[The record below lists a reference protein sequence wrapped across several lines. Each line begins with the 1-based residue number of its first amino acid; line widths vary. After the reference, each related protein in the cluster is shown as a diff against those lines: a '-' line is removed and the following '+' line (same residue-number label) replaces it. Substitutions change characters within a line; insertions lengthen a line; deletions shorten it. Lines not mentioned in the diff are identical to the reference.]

1 MKTNWWWVR
10 HGPTHAKVFTGWR
23 DVPADLSDI
32 DQIKRLKSFLPKNA
46 VLICSDLKRAVATAE
61 VINDGK
67 KIIIDSNLREFNF
80 GLWDGLDFNE
90 VAKRDPIKSKDFWE
104 KPGDISAPE
113 GESWNMVK
121 NRVSEAVK
129 KYTAK
134 HKGSNIVSVAHF
146 GVILTQVQ
154 LALGKSPYEVLSN
167 KIDNLSVTKIQIN
180 ERGSSLAKLNYTP

>member
-67 KIIIDSNLREFNF
+67 KIIIDTNLREFNF

-104 KPGDISAPE
+104 KPGDISAPD

-129 KYTAK
+129 RYTAK
-134 HKGSNIVSVAHF
+134 YKGSNIVSVAHF